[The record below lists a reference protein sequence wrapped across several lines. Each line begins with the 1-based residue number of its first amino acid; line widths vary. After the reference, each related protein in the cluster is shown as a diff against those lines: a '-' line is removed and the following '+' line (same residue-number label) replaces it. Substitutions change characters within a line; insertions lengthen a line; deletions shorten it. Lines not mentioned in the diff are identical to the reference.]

1 MSNTQPLL
9 EGRLMSEE
17 EAAIESRFHELEL
30 QIEAQRK
37 EIADLRKAFG
47 AFYSSMKSVFSG
59 SVSSSPSAPAID
71 KTKWDFLGSKIGGK
85 APEIIEMLLAQP
97 EMTVTQLH
105 KAVRCSYETAR
116 YTVRKMREAGIVVT
130 NGSAVSL
137 KS

>member
-9 EGRLMSEE
+9 EGRLLTED
-17 EAAIESRFHELEL
+17 EAALESRLHAMEQQL
-30 QIEAQRK
+30 EAQRK
-37 EIADLRKAFG
+37 EIADLRKSFG
-47 AFYSSMKSVFSG
+47 YFFASMKSVFSG
-59 SVSSSPSAPAID
+59 APSANASPAVD
-71 KTKWDFLGSKIGGK
+71 KSKWDFLGRKIGGK
-85 APEIIEMLLAQP
+85 APEIIEMLLAQR

-137 KS
+137 SEK

>member
-1 MSNTQPLL
+1 MSQPQLEHGEFVHDDREELRERVSEMQAERDSARRELAALKKSIVAMTQAI
-9 EGRLMSEE
+9 
-17 EAAIESRFHELEL
+17 AAVARFAENDP
-30 QIEAQRK
+30 ATPSV
-37 EIADLRKAFG
+37 D
-47 AFYSSMKSVFSG
+47 KS
-59 SVSSSPSAPAID
+59 
-71 KTKWDFLGSKIGGK
+71 KWDFLGKKIGGK

>member
-9 EGRLMSEE
+9 ESRLMTEE
-17 EAAIESRFHELEL
+17 EAAIESRLHEMEM

-37 EIADLRKAFG
+37 EIADLRKTFG
-47 AFYSSMKSVFSG
+47 AFFSAMKSVFSG
-59 SVSSSPSAPAID
+59 APGASSAPVVD
-71 KTKWDFLGSKIGGK
+71 KSKWDFLGKKIGGK

-116 YTVRKMREAGIVVT
+116 YTVRKMREAGIVTT
-130 NGSAVSL
+130 NGSQVSL

>member
-9 EGRLMSEE
+9 ESRLMSEE
-17 EAAIESRFHELEL
+17 EAAIESRLHEMEM

-37 EIADLRKAFG
+37 ELSDLRKTFG
-47 AFYSSMKSVFSG
+47 AFFSSMKSIFSG
-59 SVSSSPSAPAID
+59 APGSSASAPSVD
-71 KTKWDFLGSKIGGK
+71 KSKWDFLGKKIGGK

-105 KAVRCSYETAR
+105 KAVRCNYETAR
-116 YTVRKMREAGIVVT
+116 YTVRKMREAGILTT